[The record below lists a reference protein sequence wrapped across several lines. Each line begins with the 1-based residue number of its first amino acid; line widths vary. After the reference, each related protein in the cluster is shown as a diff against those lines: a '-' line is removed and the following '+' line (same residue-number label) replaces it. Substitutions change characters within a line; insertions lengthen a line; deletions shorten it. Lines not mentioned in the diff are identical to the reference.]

1 MKKLFIYKKNNNYYK
16 DIFNFYE
23 VCKKFDQKSC
33 LIIDHKN
40 IKKKIYITLILL
52 LLILTIYHLLK
63 NLKIKFIF

>member
-33 LIIDHKN
+33 LIIEHKN
-40 IKKKIYITLILL
+40 HKRR
-52 LLILTIYHLLK
+52 
-63 NLKIKFIF
+63 KFI